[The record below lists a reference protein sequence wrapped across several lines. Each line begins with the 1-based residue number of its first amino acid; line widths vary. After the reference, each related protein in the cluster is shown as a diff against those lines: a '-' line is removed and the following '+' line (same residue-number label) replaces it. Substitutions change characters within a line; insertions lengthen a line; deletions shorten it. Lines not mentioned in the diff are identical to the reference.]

1 MQTIPFSEPLEAK
14 VYEGDGSRAFLFTHG
29 ERTDIED
36 EVFKY
41 MAKDLQKKGVT
52 VVAFRFPFRVRGKR
66 IPDDHRIL
74 DDAFLAAWNWVKEQ
88 PQLSEKKWAI
98 GGHGIGAS
106 TAMRVSG
113 LFGEIPPVVAISY
126 PMFPANKPEY
136 LDVSELYAVMGPI
149 FFITGDSGNRGT
161 HERLLTQINM
171 MATFAETK
179 QIKGADHNMNVKGR
193 PAGKIA
199 AWMANDIN
207 KFLLT
212 VL

>member
-1 MQTIPFSEPLEAK
+1 
-14 VYEGDGSRAFLFTHG
+14 
-29 ERTDIED
+29 
-36 EVFKY
+36 
-41 MAKDLQKKGVT
+41 
-52 VVAFRFPFRVRGKR
+52 
-66 IPDDHRIL
+66 
-74 DDAFLAAWNWVKEQ
+74 
-88 PQLSEKKWAI
+88 
-98 GGHGIGAS
+98 
-106 TAMRVSG
+106 
-113 LFGEIPPVVAISY
+113 
-126 PMFPANKPEY
+126 
-136 LDVSELYAVMGPI
+136 MGPI